1 MKKLAFVI
9 SLVFFGTTSTYAQ
22 TIPCSN
28 FTITGSYPDTL
39 NPNDYQIS
47 INFNAGSNEIVN
59 YPYIS
64 AILDC
69 NGDTVAIG
77 GLFYFAQLGQTTQDY
92 PVTLVDTSSWCDPL
106 TAVFI
111 YGSGPLNEEDTCLF
125 NFQAASIIGITEV
138 EKITVYP
145 NPAMDLLHF
154 STSNEFHG
162 KYYEIVNQMG
172 GVIKKG
178 VVNSKDNGIEI
189 QTLSPGFYYFRIPG
203 ELVNSISFI
212 KE

>member
-1 MKKLAFVI
+1 MKKLAIVI

-125 NFQAASIIGITEV
+125 TFQTASITGITEV
-138 EKITVYP
+138 EKNQVFFYP
-145 NPAMDLLHF
+145 NPVNDKFIISVTPALIGESFRIIDEL
-154 STSNEFHG
+154 G
-162 KYYEIVNQMG
+162 KVVKMG
-172 GVIKKG
+172 ELNALKTEVLM
-178 VVNSKDNGIEI
+178 SGIESGI
-189 QTLSPGFYYFRIPG
+189 YS
-203 ELVNSISFI
+203 VNIGLQLAEKI
-212 KE
+212 IVK

>member
-1 MKKLAFVI
+1 MKKLAIVF
-9 SLVFFGTTSTYAQ
+9 SLVIGTTSTYAQ

-28 FTITGSYPDTL
+28 FTITGAYPDTL

-47 INFNAGSNEIVN
+47 INFNAGFNEIVN

-69 NGDTVAIG
+69 NGDTIAIG

-111 YGSGPLNEEDTCLF
+111 YGSSPLNEEDTCLF
-125 NFQAASIIGITEV
+125 TFQTASTTSVSEV
-138 EKITVYP
+138 EQNQVFFYP
-145 NPAMDLLHF
+145 NPVNDKFTISVNPALIGESFRIIDEL
-154 STSNEFHG
+154 G
-162 KYYEIVNQMG
+162 KVVKMG
-172 GVIKKG
+172 ELNALKTEVLM
-178 VVNSKDNGIEI
+178 SGIESGI
-189 QTLSPGFYYFRIPG
+189 YSVIIGLQLAEKII
-203 ELVNSISFI
+203 V
-212 KE
+212 K